1 MRKFFRDKPSGL
13 LCYSELLSYS
23 RRNSKPF
30 LLANDSILFLKFD
43 CQTNVQTMSSKLM
56 HPLVVDLS

>member
-30 LLANDSILFLKFD
+30 LLANDSILFLKLD
-43 CQTNVQTMSSKLM
+43 CQTNVQTVSSKLM
-56 HPLVVDLS
+56 RPVVVDLS